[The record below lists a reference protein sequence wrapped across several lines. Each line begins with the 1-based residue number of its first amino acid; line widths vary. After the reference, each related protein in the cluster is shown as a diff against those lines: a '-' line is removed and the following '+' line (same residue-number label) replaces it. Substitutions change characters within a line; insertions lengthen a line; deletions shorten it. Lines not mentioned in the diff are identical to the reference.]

1 MNLETDQNHLIL
13 FEELIIFKSFLIDLI
28 DNIIKK
34 KEIKKYIKAGSV
46 IDFSKDLS
54 SKKFNKPK
62 INERVII
69 LRRLIW
75 KFGLLNIK
83 ILLINRTL
91 TISEKKYSFI

>member
-28 DNIIKK
+28 DNTIKK
-34 KEIKKYIKAGSV
+34 KEVKKYIKAGSV

-54 SKKFNKPK
+54 PNKLNKPK
-62 INERVII
+62 INERIII

-75 KFGLLNIK
+75 RFGLLY
-83 ILLINRTL
+83 
-91 TISEKKYSFI
+91 KKY

>member
-1 MNLETDQNHLIL
+1 METDQNHLIL
-13 FEELIIFKSFLIDLI
+13 FEELIIFKSFFIDLI
-28 DNIIKK
+28 DNTIKK

-62 INERVII
+62 TNERIII

-75 KFGLLNIK
+75 RFGLLNKK
-83 ILLINRTL
+83 ILIISKTVI
-91 TISEKKYSFI
+91 ISEKK